1 MWPYFTVPLEGHL
14 RHRIDCT
21 CVIFIN
27 KMTSSFGF
35 DTKKVQL
42 FFFCDREPALMFPL
56 SLYNIADN
64 LPTTSMLMVEFILP
78 CLSVYAIQVYRPA
91 SDLWTSRKVKVPS
104 IFVIC
109 SAIFILRSLNHLIF
123 TWPSPSALHS
133 TDAFLCSSI

>member
-42 FFFCDREPALMFPL
+42 FYFLWQG
-56 SLYNIADN
+56 
-64 LPTTSMLMVEFILP
+64 TSSNV
-78 CLSVYAIQVYRPA
+78 
-91 SDLWTSRKVKVPS
+91 
-104 IFVIC
+104 
-109 SAIFILRSLNHLIF
+109 
-123 TWPSPSALHS
+123 PSPSFSLQHCRQLTYNINVNGWVYTALFICICHTS
-133 TDAFLCSSI
+133 IPSSIRPLNVKEGQSSVNICDMFCNIYTSIFEPPNLHLTITFCFA